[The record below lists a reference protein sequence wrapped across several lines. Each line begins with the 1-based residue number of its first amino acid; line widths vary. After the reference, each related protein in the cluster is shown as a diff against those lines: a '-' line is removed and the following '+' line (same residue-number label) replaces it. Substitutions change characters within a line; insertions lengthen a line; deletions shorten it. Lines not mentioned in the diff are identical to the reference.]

1 MQQFAWVEIDDT
13 DDKTLAL
20 CLSSPPLQ
28 ASIALTARD
37 ARDLARSLAELAD
50 VLESRR

>member
-1 MQQFAWVEIDDT
+1 MHQLAWVEIDDAE
-13 DDKTLAL
+13 DGTLAL

-37 ARDLARSLAELAD
+37 ARDLARSLVQMAD
-50 VLESRR
+50 AVES